1 MRCPSKSCKI
11 YSLFVCN
18 GDEPKSGLARGL
30 GDRLQSRNVPFGL
43 PVIEEKDLRCKT
55 KYAIYNA
62 DRVK

>member
-1 MRCPSKSCKI
+1 MATSQSP
-11 YSLFVCN
+11 
-18 GDEPKSGLARGL
+18 GLPEALTIVYNPGMCL
-30 GDRLQSRNVPFGL
+30 LAL